1 MLGGLAWP
9 TQPHSPSPRST
20 RTSSRASP
28 GWWSASREAAS
39 PWRSRSR
46 RSRRASGS
54 PGREQRNWRRRSARW
69 RCCWRVT
76 GPRRSPHR
84 RSRSHLPVARR
95 RKHMAGRKKIIIVDD
110 DRETREMLKMALE
123 LEGYEVSQAA
133 NGLRLISTLHVD
145 RPDLIL
151 AGSVIAGDHRV
162 EKPGQL
168 LDSAVELRVKVQLPY
183 VSRGGFKLEKALEQF
198 ALPVAGRV
206 CVDLGASTGG
216 FTDVLLQRGAL
227 RVHAVDVGYG
237 QLHPRLRADPRVV
250 VHERVN
256 ARELRLPE
264 PCSAAVADPSFI
276 SLRLVLPAL
285 AAALRPADAWAC
297 VLVKPQFEAGR
308 AEVGKGGVVRDPL
321 VHERVVREIAEELEK
336 LEFEIVGSVPSPVLG
351 PAGNREYLVVA
362 TRT

>member
-1 MLGGLAWP
+1 MKLRADVLVQQRGFAE
-9 TQPHSPSPRST
+9 
-20 RTSSRASP
+20 SRA
-28 GWWSASREAAS
+28 
-39 PWRSRSR
+39 
-46 RSRRASGS
+46 RA
-54 PGREQRNWRRRSARW
+54 
-69 RCCWRVT
+69 
-76 GPRRSPHR
+76 
-84 RSRSHLPVARR
+84 
-95 RKHMAGRKKIIIVDD
+95 
-110 DRETREMLKMALE
+110 
-123 LEGYEVSQAA
+123 QA
-133 NGLRLISTLHVD
+133 
-145 RPDLIL
+145 LIL

-168 LDSAVELRVKVQLPY
+168 LDSAVELRVKAQLPY

-206 CVDLGASTGG
+206 CVDLGASNGG

-227 RVHAVDVGYG
+227 RVHAVDDGYG

-264 PCSAAVADPSFI
+264 PCSAAVADLSFI

-308 AEVGKGGVVRDPL
+308 AEVGKAGVVRDPV
-321 VHERVVREIAEELEK
+321 VHARVVAEISS
-336 LEFEIVGSVPSPVLG
+336 EFRQLGFEVRGSVESPLQG